1 MHTET
6 SSPNLNPVYKDPTRP
21 IEERVDDLISRMTLE
36 EKISQMVFDAPAI
49 ERLGIPAY
57 NWWNECL
64 HGVGRAG
71 VATVFP
77 QAIGL
82 AATWNPDLMH
92 QIATVISDEA
102 RAKHHEAAR
111 RGIREI
117 YTGLTFWSPNI
128 NIFRD
133 PRWGRGQETYG
144 EDPYLT
150 AQMGVVFVKGL
161 QGDDPRYLK
170 LVATPKHYAVHSG
183 PESDRHHFDAQ
194 VDEQNM
200 RETYLPAFE
209 ACVKE
214 AKAASVMGAYNRING
229 EPCCASPTLL
239 EKILRQEW
247 GFDGYVVSDCG
258 AILDIYAHHKVV
270 DTPEQAAALAVK
282 AGCEL
287 NCGEVYLSLLDAVQ
301 QGLISEDIIDRAVKR
316 LFTARFRLGMFD
328 PSEQVPYTQIPYEI
342 IDSTEHR
349 ELALQAARESIVLLK
364 NEDDL
369 LPLPKD
375 LESIAVIGPNA
386 DDLQTLLGNYNGT
399 PAKAVTPLEGIRR
412 KISSSTK
419 LYYAQGC
426 ELADGFPQ
434 LKVIP
439 STHLRPVDADTNET
453 GLTAA
458 YYNAPNFEG
467 EPALSRVDP
476 TIDFIWKDTTPLAG
490 QWGDNFAVRW
500 AGFLVPPASGV
511 YKLGVSG
518 FSKYNLYL
526 EDELIAEYE
535 GIHYPVLNTKEVEL
549 EAGRFYSLRLDY
561 VSQGLDPQ
569 VQLLWPPPG
578 IDYQARALEAAEKAD
593 VVVAVMGLSPSL
605 EGEEMPV
612 DVEGFAGGDRT
623 DIKLPRSQEE
633 LIRQIHA
640 LGKPVV
646 LVLLNGSTLA
656 VNWAAE
662 HIPAIVEAWYPG
674 QAGGDAIADV
684 LFGDYNPA
692 GRLPV
697 TFYKSVEDLP
707 PFEDYRMEGRTYRYF
722 QGEPLFPF
730 GHGLSYTTFQFD
742 NLHIDRSTVKA
753 GGSIAVSLDVTN
765 TGDRTGDEVI
775 QLYVRHRDVT
785 VTRPFKELKGFK
797 RITLQPG
804 ERKTVTFTLYTHQL
818 GIYDEAMQ
826 FVVQPGTVE
835 VMVGNASNHLP
846 LTGTF
851 EIAGQTTD
859 ISDDKVFFSDVNI
872 EIGELAQCTNLN
884 LNTSVR

>member
-1 MHTET
+1 MTPPRELDLAWKET
-6 SSPNLNPVYKDPTRP
+6 TLPL
-21 IEERVDDLISRMTLE
+21 EERVADLVSRMTLE

-71 VATVFP
+71 VATIFP

-82 AATWNPDLMH
+82 AATWDTDLIYR
-92 QIATVISDEA
+92 IATAISDEG

-111 RGIREI
+111 RGIRQI
-117 YTGLTFWSPNI
+117 YTGLTFWSPNV

-150 AQMGVVFVKGL
+150 ASMGVAFVKGL
-161 QGDDPRYLK
+161 QGDNPRYLK

-183 PESDRHHFDAQ
+183 PESDRHHFDAR
-194 VDEQNM
+194 VDERDM

-209 ACVKE
+209 ACVRE
-214 AKAASVMGAYNRING
+214 AGAASVMGAYNRVNG

-247 GFDGYVVSDCG
+247 GFDGYVVSDCE
-258 AILDIYAHHKVV
+258 AIRDIYEHHKAVK
-270 DTPEQAAALAVK
+270 TAAEAATLAVK
-282 AGCEL
+282 NGCEL
-287 NCGEVYLSLLDAVQ
+287 NCGSVYLALLDAVE
-301 QGLISEDIIDRAVKR
+301 QGLISEDIIDHAVKR

-328 PSEQVPYTQIPYEI
+328 PPEQVPYTRILYEM
-342 IDSTEHR
+342 IDSPEHR
-349 ELALQAARESIVLLK
+349 ELALRAARESIVLLK

-369 LPLPKD
+369 LPLRKD
-375 LESIAVIGPNA
+375 LESIAVIGPDA
-386 DDLQTLLGNYNGT
+386 DDLQALLGNYSGT
-399 PAKAVTPLEGIRR
+399 PAKAVTPLESIRR
-412 KISSSTK
+412 KISPSTK
-419 LYYAQGC
+419 LYYAPGC
-426 ELADGFPQ
+426 ELAGGVPQ
-434 LKVIP
+434 LGVIP
-439 STHLRPVDADTNET
+439 STHLRPIDADANET

-476 TIDFIWKDTTPLAG
+476 TIDFIWKDTTPLTG
-490 QWGDNFAVRW
+490 QWGDSFAVRW
-500 AGFLVPPASGV
+500 TGFLVPPVSGD

-526 EDELIAEYE
+526 DDELIAEYE

-549 EAGRFYSLRLDY
+549 EAGRFHSIRLDY

-569 VQLLWPPPG
+569 VQLLWSPPG
-578 IDYQARALEAAEKAD
+578 IDYQARALEVAKKAD
-593 VVVAVMGLSPSL
+593 VVVAMMGLSPAL

-612 DVEGFAGGDRT
+612 DVEGFIGGDRT
-623 DIKLPRSQEE
+623 DIQLPRPQEE
-633 LIRQIHA
+633 LLRQIYA

-646 LVLLNGSTLA
+646 LVLLNGSALA

-707 PFEDYRMEGRTYRYF
+707 PFEDYQMEGRTYRYF
-722 QGEPLFPF
+722 QGKPLFAF
-730 GHGLSYTTFQFD
+730 GYGLCYTTFQFD
-742 NLHIDRSTVKA
+742 NLHIDRSKVKA
-753 GGSIAVSLDVTN
+753 GGGVAVSLDVTN
-765 TGDRTGDEVI
+765 TGDRTGDEVV
-775 QLYVRHRDVT
+775 QLYVRHRDAT
-785 VTRPFKELKGFK
+785 VPQPVKELKGFK

-804 ERKTVTFTLYTHQL
+804 EHKTVTFTLHTHQL
-818 GIYDEAMQ
+818 GTYNEAMQ
-826 FVVQPGTVE
+826 FVVQPGLVE
-835 VMVGNASNHLP
+835 VMVGSASNHLP

-859 ISDDKVFFSDVNI
+859 ISDDKVFFSDVNV
-872 EIGELAQCTNLN
+872 E
-884 LNTSVR
+884 